1 MRKMNAY
8 PLLFTPTY
16 HQRIW
21 GGIRLRTLFGYPIP
35 SEQTGEA
42 WVISDHPNGRTAIAN
57 GVYRGK
63 TIHELLLEQ
72 PDWFAPERLERFPL
86 LVKLLDANDHL
97 SVQVHPDDRFAAE
110 HENGELGKAEC
121 WYVVHAEPGAE
132 IIYGHTARTRAELA
146 EMIAAGKWDKLLNR
160 VPVHTGDFFYIPH
173 GTIHALGKGIVVLEI
188 QQNSDATY
196 RAYDYDRVDRTGRK
210 RELHIEKV
218 LQVTNVPDLQVKV
231 EAKTADSQSLQVTQ
245 FLRSPFFTV
254 ERWKLYGSRDERSK
268 DYFALISV
276 LEGSAR
282 LEWADG
288 DLTLRKGDHLL
299 IPRKLGRYR
308 LVGEMEAILSYP
320 PSRTASLPLAG

>member
-21 GGIRLRTLFGYPIP
+21 GGERLRTLFGYPIP

-42 WVISDHPNGRTAIAN
+42 WVISDHPNGRTTIAN

-63 TIHELLLEQ
+63 TIHDLLREQ
-72 PDWFAPERLERFPL
+72 PEWFAPQPLERFPL
-86 LVKLLDANDHL
+86 LVKLLDANDDL

-110 HENGELGKAEC
+110 HENGELGKSEC
-121 WYVVHAEPGAE
+121 WYVVYAEPGAE
-132 IIYGHTARTRAELA
+132 IICGHTARTRNELA
-146 EMIAAGKWDKLLNR
+146 EMIRSGQWDSLLVR

-173 GTIHALGKGIVVLEI
+173 GTIHALGKGIVVLEV

-218 LQVTNVPDLQVKV
+218 LKVTNVPDVPAKV
-231 EAKTADSQSLQVTQ
+231 EAKTEDSRCLQVTRY
-245 FLRSPFFTV
+245 LSGPFFTV
-254 ERWKLYGSRDERSK
+254 EKWKLYGSRDESSQDR
-268 DYFALISV
+268 FALLSV
-276 LEGSAR
+276 LAGEAR
-282 LEWADG
+282 LEWAEG
-288 DLTLRKGDHLL
+288 DLTVRKGDHLL

-308 LVGEMEAILSYP
+308 VAGELEAIVSYP
-320 PSRTASLPLAG
+320 PSRIASLQKAG